1 MISKKSTILDRL
13 QKEKIVNFQNVLKKS
28 AAALTISL
36 AAFAAGAT
44 AQRGTTLV
52 LEKEKEPVPVAMGNN
67 LYCAGYVQSS
77 PVDDSNKIIGA
88 QNEQDGFVFSAKN
101 FMYINRGSGSGVKVG
116 DMYSVIRPKGHVDSK
131 WTKKG
136 DLGIYVQE
144 VGAVEV
150 VDVKSD
156 HSVVR
161 VKSSCDNLL
170 LGDLITPAVPRTS
183 PLWEERP
190 AFDMFANSSGKATG
204 RIIFAR
210 DHHEMI
216 GREQIVYID
225 LGNDENVRIGD
236 RLTIFR
242 PLGKGN
248 LYLNDKWEHVSARSD
263 GNQSDQYRGDKFSNQ
278 TGRKK
283 GDNARGSVVTNNDAK
298 RGRPDIRKV
307 VGEMVVL
314 NVKEKVA
321 TAVITRTVQEIQTGD
336 WVEVQ

>member
-1 MISKKSTILDRL
+1 M
-13 QKEKIVNFQNVLKKS
+13 NFQNVFKKG

-36 AAFAAGAT
+36 AVFAAGAN
-44 AQRGTTLV
+44 AQRQTTLV
-52 LEKEKEPVPVAMGNN
+52 VEKDRAPVPVAMGNN

-77 PVDDSNKIIGA
+77 PVDDSNRIIGA
-88 QNEQDGFVFSAKN
+88 QNEADGFVFAAKN
-101 FMYINRGSGSGVKVG
+101 YMYINRGSGSGVNVG
-116 DMYSVIRPKGHVDSK
+116 DIYSVIRPKGHVDSK

-144 VGAVEV
+144 IGAVEV

-156 HSVVR
+156 YSVVR

-170 LGDLITPAVPRTS
+170 LGDLIAPATQRVS
-183 PLWEERP
+183 PVWEQRP
-190 AFDMFANSSGKATG
+190 AFDMFANSSGKAKG

-210 DHHEMI
+210 DHYEMVS
-216 GREQIVYID
+216 REQIVYID
-225 LGNDENVRIGD
+225 LGNDDNVRVGD

-242 PLGKGN
+242 PVEKGN
-248 LYLNDKWEHVSARSD
+248 LSLNNDWEIVSARSN
-263 GNQSDQYRGDKFSNQ
+263 GFPSDEYRGDKFSNK

-283 GDNARGSVVTNNDAK
+283 GDNAGGSVVTNKDAK

-307 VGEMVVL
+307 VGEMVIL
-314 NVKEKVA
+314 NVKEKTA
-321 TAVITRTVQEIQTGD
+321 TAVITRTAQEIHTGD